1 MLLLTVTLPQSN
13 STTMAKHTQDT
24 SGSQTAEADIK
35 GTPGLDDL
43 IQQGARRIIQQAIEA
58 ELAAMLEQYSNV
70 KTIDGRRA
78 VVRNGY
84 LPEREI
90 VTAVGPVPV
99 QVPKVRDRSGC
110 GIKFNSTIVP
120 PYVRK
125 SPRVSSSLPWL
136 YLRGVS
142 TGDMGDAL
150 SELLGE
156 QAKGLSASVVSRLKA
171 AWSEEYEKWNKRD
184 LSASRWVYWWADGI
198 HTQARAE
205 DSDGQCL
212 LVIIG
217 VKPDGGKERVAL
229 NDGYRESKESWKA
242 LLLDL
247 KRRGLQAP
255 PLLAVGDGAMGLWA
269 ALEEV
274 FPQTRHQRCWFH
286 KIGNI
291 LNVMPKSQHGKAKAA
306 LAEIWNAATR
316 ADAIAAFNQFVDAY
330 AAKYPKAVEK
340 LTKDR
345 DALLA
350 FYDFPAEHW
359 QHVRTTNPIEST
371 FATVRHRTSRTRNC
385 LSRSTF
391 LAMAFK
397 LIEAAE
403 QTWRKIR
410 GVDRIEPL
418 LKGIPFKDGTP
429 VIESTPA
436 PQALVA

>member
-1 MLLLTVTLPQSN
+1 MLLSTVTLSQSN
-13 STTMAKHTQDT
+13 STTMAKNTQET
-24 SGSQTAEADIK
+24 NSGRTTEAEIK
-35 GTPGLDDL
+35 GAPGLDDL

-70 KTIDGRRA
+70 KSIEGRRA

-90 VTAVGPVPV
+90 VTAVGTVPV
-99 QVPKVRDRSGC
+99 KVPKVRDRSGS
-110 GIKFNSTIVP
+110 GIKFNSSIVP

-171 AWSEEYEKWNKRD
+171 AWADEYEQWNKRD

-198 HTQARAE
+198 HTQARTE

-229 NDGYRESKESWKA
+229 SDGYRESKQSWVD

-247 KRRGLQAP
+247 KSRGLQAP

-269 ALEEV
+269 ALDEV

-286 KIGNI
+286 KIGNV
-291 LNVMPKSQHGKAKAA
+291 LNAMPKSQHGKAKSA

-316 ADAIAAFNQFVDAY
+316 ADAVIAFNRFVDTY
-330 AAKYPKAVEK
+330 AAKYPKAVGK

-403 QTWRKIR
+403 QSWRRIR
-410 GVDRIEPL
+410 GVDKIEQL

-436 PQALVA
+436 PQALAA

>member
-1 MLLLTVTLPQSN
+1 MSKFTEKAVIGLSE
-13 STTMAKHTQDT
+13 
-24 SGSQTAEADIK
+24 SGL
-35 GTPGLDDL
+35 GLDEL
-43 IQQGARRIIQQAIEA
+43 VRHGARQVIQQAIEA
-58 ELAAMLEQYSNV
+58 ELQALLERFENV
-70 KTIDGRRA
+70 KTLHGQRA

-84 LPEREI
+84 LPERE
-90 VTAVGPVPV
+90 VLTAAGPIAVK
-99 QVPKVRDRSGC
+99 VPKVRDRSGS
-110 GIKFNSTIVP
+110 GVKFNSSIVP

-171 AWSEEYEKWNKRD
+171 AWADEFERWNKRD
-184 LSASRWVYWWADGI
+184 LSSSRWVYWWADGI
-198 HTQARAE
+198 HTQARTE

-217 VKPDGGKERVAL
+217 AKPDGEKERVAL
-229 NDGYRESKESWKA
+229 CDGYRESKQSWIE

-247 KRRGLQAP
+247 KARGLQAP

-269 ALEEV
+269 ALDEV

-286 KIGNI
+286 KVGNI
-291 LNVMPKSQHGKAKAA
+291 LNAMPKSQHGKAKAA

-316 ADAIAAFNQFVDAY
+316 ADAIVAFNQFVDVY
-330 AAKYPKAVEK
+330 VAKYPKAVEK

-350 FYDFPAEHW
+350 FYDVPAEHW

-403 QTWRKIR
+403 QTWRRIR
-410 GVDRIEPL
+410 GAEKIDQL
-418 LKGIPFKDGTP
+418 LKGVLFKDGTP
-429 VIESTPA
+429 VIDSTPA
-436 PQALVA
+436 PQALAA